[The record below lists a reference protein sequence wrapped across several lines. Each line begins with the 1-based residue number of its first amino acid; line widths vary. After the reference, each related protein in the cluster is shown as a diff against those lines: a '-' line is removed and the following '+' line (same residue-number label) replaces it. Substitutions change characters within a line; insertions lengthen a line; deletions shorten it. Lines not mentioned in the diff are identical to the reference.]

1 MNRTNNTGDSIVTVG
16 AFDGVHR
23 GHQEILSRLIK
34 KAEEM
39 NVTSLVVTF
48 WPHPS
53 HIIGHKPLRLINTLD
68 EKKALIEAH
77 GVEKVVVLPFT
88 HEFAKINSL
97 SFIRDYLIDQ
107 FKMKYFLLG
116 YNHHF
121 GSDRQGDFNVIKE
134 YGMHYG
140 FDVEKAVPVEIN
152 GEKISS
158 TKIRHAIS
166 EGNIELANLYLGYN
180 YFITGIVVEGQM
192 LGRTIGFP
200 TANVNIQ
207 EEHKL
212 LPKDGVYAV
221 KVEISGKIYSGMLNI
236 GHRPTVNKEKNLK
249 TIEVHI
255 LDFNEDIYNQNIK
268 VSFFSRIRDETK
280 FAGIEILKEQL
291 MNDMLRTRQ
300 YFSSVF

>member
-23 GHQEILSRLIK
+23 GHKEILSRLIK

-180 YFITGIVVEGQM
+180 YFITGIIVEGQM

-268 VSFFSRIRDETK
+268 VGFFSRIRDETK